1 MIRNL
6 IIFLSLI
13 CLPLAAISC
22 SIVGLEHE
30 IEFESQSTALG
41 TKNARAL
48 VDWFITKRD
57 GMGIMD
63 VSIYVTSIENNP
75 RSLAIS
81 RERMHN
87 IARIIKLLNK
97 NNVPMELGDHDRVSA
112 HNPRA
117 AIVSNLAVVIVQPIC
132 LKTNS
137 CCFIKQQ

>member
-1 MIRNL
+1 MIRGFILFLCL
-6 IIFLSLI
+6 IS
-13 CLPLAAISC
+13 LPLAAIPC
-22 SIVGLEHE
+22 SIVGLEYE
-30 IEFESQSTALG
+30 IEFEPQSAALG

-57 GMGIMD
+57 VMGIMD
-63 VSIYVTSIENNP
+63 VSIYVTSIENNT

-97 NNVPMELGDHDRVSA
+97 NNVPMELGDYGRVSA

-117 AIVSNLAVVIVQPIC
+117 AIISNLAVVIVQPAC
-132 LKTNS
+132 LKTNT